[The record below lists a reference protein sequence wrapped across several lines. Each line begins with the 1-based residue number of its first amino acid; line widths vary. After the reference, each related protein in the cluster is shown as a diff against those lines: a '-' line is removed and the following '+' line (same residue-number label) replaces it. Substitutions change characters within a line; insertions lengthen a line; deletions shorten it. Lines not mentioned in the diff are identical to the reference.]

1 MYIYKKVEHRTRCS
15 TFIFLKQF
23 IQNIVSPLYFSC
35 NLIPLPL
42 QPEKII
48 IEKKKKNEK
57 ENICKR

>member
-1 MYIYKKVEHRTRCS
+1 MRCV

-23 IQNIVSPLYFSC
+23 IQSIVSPLHFSC

-42 QPEKII
+42 QLEKII

-57 ENICKR
+57 ENIYKR

>member
-48 IEKKKKNEK
+48 IEKKKNEK

>member
-1 MYIYKKVEHRTRCS
+1 MYIYKRWSIEPDVPPS
-15 TFIFLKQF
+15 FFLKQF

-57 ENICKR
+57 ENIYKR

>member
-23 IQNIVSPLYFSC
+23 IQSIVSPLHFSC

-42 QPEKII
+42 QPKKII
-48 IEKKKKNEK
+48 IEKKKNEK